1 MVCFLQHQPEPDQRR
16 VPPQGGRFRP
26 DPAGNRLSVRP
37 RVKTILFVCTANIC
51 RSPMAAALLRER
63 LAALGLDQEIEV
75 HSAGVYAEAG
85 VRASRLA
92 VSTLAGKGVPLNGH
106 RSQPLVPALL
116 NEADLVLVMEE
127 SHRRSIFYLAPQHL
141 GKVYLLSEL
150 SGGHADV
157 ADPFGGSAEDY
168 RADCS
173 VVGTTD

>member
-1 MVCFLQHQPEPDQRR
+1 
-16 VPPQGGRFRP
+16 
-26 DPAGNRLSVRP
+26 
-37 RVKTILFVCTANIC
+37 
-51 RSPMAAALLRER
+51 MAAALLRER

-127 SHRRSIFYLAPQHL
+127 SHRRSIFYLAPQYL

-168 RADCS
+168 ARTVALLERLIDT
-173 VVGTTD
+173 GLPRLLRLLKLPYARDTGIKPAAPEML